1 MTPAPA
7 RIAIASGHGE
17 VGGGEV
23 MLLAIAEVLR
33 AAGAAV
39 TVIGPSEPGALVS
52 RAAERGLDV
61 EALPAAGRR
70 AYLLALARWRGRHR
84 DVPLWCNGLAPALA
98 TAGMGPRIV
107 HLHQLPGPR
116 HRVALA
122 VARRGAAAVLAPS
135 EHVASRVPGARVLA
149 NWTAPLA
156 PVGPRRGR
164 GPEIRVGFLGRL
176 TRDKGVDVLARA
188 VHVLRDGA
196 PRPLRLVLAGESRF
210 AGAQDR
216 LALERALAPIADMTE
231 RRGWVEPAGFL
242 ADVDVAV
249 FPSRA
254 PESFGLVAAEAMAAG
269 VPFVISDAGALPEVA
284 GPEHPWIA
292 RAGDAEHLA
301 AVLADAIAA
310 LGTPRAAA
318 AVQGARSRWE
328 ALFSPES
335 GRAGVVALLEDLGW
349 PPREGA
355 R

>member
-7 RIAIASGHGE
+7 PLAIASGHGD

-23 MLLAIAEVLR
+23 MLLAIAEALR
-33 AAGAAV
+33 AAGAGV
-39 TVIGPSEPGALVS
+39 TVIGPSEPGALVAL
-52 RAAERGLDV
+52 AAGRGLDV

-70 AYLLALARWRGRHR
+70 AYLLALARWRVGHR

-107 HLHQLPGPR
+107 HLHQLPGSR
-116 HRVALA
+116 HRVALT
-122 VARRGAAAVLAPS
+122 VARRGASAVLAPS
-135 EHVASRVPGARVLA
+135 EHVASRVRGARVLA

-156 PVGPRRGR
+156 PVDPPPGR

-188 VHVLRDGA
+188 IGILRRGEE
-196 PRPLRLVLAGESRF
+196 RPLRLVLAGEIRF
-210 AGAQDR
+210 ADAEDR
-216 LALERALAPIADMTE
+216 LALEGALAPIADITE
-231 RRGWVEPAGFL
+231 RRGWVEPSTFFAE
-242 ADVDVAV
+242 VDVAV
-249 FPSRA
+249 FPSRV

-284 GPEHPWIA
+284 GGAHPWVA
-292 RAGDAEHLA
+292 RAGDDVHLA

-310 LGTPRAAA
+310 LGTPRATA
-318 AVQGARSRWE
+318 AVRGARSRWE
-328 ALFSPES
+328 ARFSPDS
-335 GRAGVVALLEDLGW
+335 GRARVFALLEDLGW
-349 PPREGA
+349 PPRQGA